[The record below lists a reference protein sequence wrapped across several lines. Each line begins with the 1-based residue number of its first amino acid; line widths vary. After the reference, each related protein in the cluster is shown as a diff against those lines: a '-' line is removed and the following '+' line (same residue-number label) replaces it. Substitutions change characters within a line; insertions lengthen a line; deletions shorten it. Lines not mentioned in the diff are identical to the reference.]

1 MKPKSGGHSLMARI
15 QNGHRKGKTRC
26 VCLNNL
32 RGTKW
37 PGPLPIKVIK
47 RHLNT
52 IGEDL
57 PNRPSLSPSRA
68 V

>member
-32 RGTKW
+32 RGAKW
-37 PGPLPIKVIK
+37 PGPLTIVVIEDD
-47 RHLNT
+47 LN
-52 IGEDL
+52 
-57 PNRPSLSPSRA
+57 
-68 V
+68 